1 MTENWNNYADTNW
14 LGSGTADDPYQ
25 ISTAAQ
31 LAGISASTSTELNND
46 YQDYYFKQTA
56 NINLGGKMW
65 TPIKTFRGAY
75 DGSGYS
81 ISGMF
86 VESESNMSGLFAWT
100 WTADL
105 YNINLKNSV
114 VKTTNKYCGGIVG
127 YLEFGRAIN
136 CTSDCQVVYTGTAE
150 NTGISHGGVV
160 GDASYGAI
168 IQDCVNYGNVKT
180 DKNVADVG
188 GIVGWTG
195 GDDGETGPVK
205 VIGCINYGT
214 VESVGNYIGGI
225 AGSINNGTIIDGCHN
240 YGNVS
245 AKEHGVGGITGYS
258 DGSTIKNCISD
269 AMVSS
274 KEYVGGIL
282 GSSWSENGQTTV
294 ENCAVY
300 GLLYIDSA
308 ETTAYVGG
316 ILGGLPNRT
325 KPFNMINCSVDAV
338 CNQGA
343 YIFAGQTEEL
353 TGLNIDS
360 CYGQINETK
369 QYTSGDFSEFG
380 IVPNLNGG
388 LPIHRSFYH
397 VAQFSPA
404 LSLTWFSENGYDKV
418 Y

>member
-1 MTENWNNYADTNW
+1 MTENWSDYADTNW

-75 DGSGYS
+75 DGDGYS

-86 VESESNMSGLFAWT
+86 VESESNMGGLFAWT
-100 WTADL
+100 WSADL

-114 VKTTNKYCGGIVG
+114 VKTTNMRCGGIVG

-136 CTSDCQVVYTGTAE
+136 CTSDCQVIIYKGSTIGTE
-150 NTGISHGGVV
+150 MRIGGVI
-160 GDASYGAI
+160 GEASYGSTI
-168 IQDCVNYGNVKT
+168 ENCVNYGNVKS
-180 DKNVADVG
+180 DINIADVG
-188 GIVGWTG
+188 GVVGW
-195 GDDGETGPVK
+195 
-205 VIGCINYGT
+205 IGNIDESLRVTTVTDCINYGQVYNAGFYTGGIVGSANNQT
-214 VESVGNYIGGI
+214 VIERCHNYGDIIVGNHCAGGI
-225 AGSINNGTIIDGCHN
+225 AGYIDEC
-240 YGNVS
+240 
-245 AKEHGVGGITGYS
+245 
-258 DGSTIKNCISD
+258 TIKNCISD

-294 ENCAVY
+294 ENCAVH
-300 GLLYIDSA
+300 GLLYIDNT
-308 ETTAYVGG
+308 ETTSYVGG
-316 ILGGLPNRT
+316 ILGGLPNST

-388 LPIHRSFYH
+388 SPVHRSFYH

-404 LSLTWFSENGYDKV
+404 LSLTWFSENGYDKI
-418 Y
+418 